1 MKCLI
6 FGDEMSNTGVGTFNT
21 GVEMSNTGDEMSYTW
36 G

>member
-6 FGDEMSNTGVGTFNT
+6 LGDEMSNTGVGTFNT